1 MNMSPH
7 TVYRPVPP
15 QSPALSSPLQTSY
28 LNSSSWPCRSKMVPT
43 ILEWPSPFLATA
55 GAAPAVGSVSVGSV
69 AICNFLCVPC
79 VCVCV
84 MCVCVCVGVLV
95 CACMQRGQVGL
106 IGSRI
111 SRAILEPGHAA
122 RARACQ
128 THRTHQHTNTPT
140 HQHTNTPTH
149 QHSCVTKHI
158 HTDTHGTHTQTHT
171 DTVTS
176 HYHRH
181 TQTYPRG
188 ESELRCIRSELR
200 CIRLT
205 LGSPPPLISML
216 PGVPA
221 VPWLR

>member
-1 MNMSPH
+1 MSPH

-149 QHSCVTKHI
+149 QHTNTPTHQ
-158 HTDTHGTHTQTHT
+158 HTNTPTLMRHKAYTHRHPRHTHT
-171 DTVTS
+171 DA
-176 HYHRH
+176 HRH
-181 TQTYPRG
+181 GNIPLSSTHTNIPAR
-188 ESELRCIRSELR
+188 RIRA
-200 CIRLT
+200 
-205 LGSPPPLISML
+205 SMH
-216 PGVPA
+216 
-221 VPWLR
+221 

>member
-79 VCVCV
+79 VRVCV

-149 QHSCVTKHI
+149 QHTNTPTHQ
-158 HTDTHGTHTQTHT
+158 HTNTPTLMRHKAYTHRHPRYTHT
-171 DTVTS
+171 DA
-176 HYHRH
+176 HRH
-181 TQTYPRG
+181 GNIPLSSTHTNIPAR
-188 ESELRCIRSELR
+188 RIRA
-200 CIRLT
+200 
-205 LGSPPPLISML
+205 SMH
-216 PGVPA
+216 
-221 VPWLR
+221 